1 MIRTEAVLR
10 PRQAIVP
17 ILAFLAVTSTSTV
30 AVAAGGNVH
39 ACEPQKIEIVAGL
52 EKRTF
57 SIEVADDPKQ
67 QAQGLMFRPSLPA
80 NAGMLFVFDPP
91 RQAKFWMR
99 NTMIPL
105 DMIFIDDTGRV
116 ESIAE
121 RNDPYS
127 ERVSSSQADVRA
139 VLEINGGQS
148 RQLGIEPG
156 AQEVHRL
163 FEKAP
168 DGMRCQK

>member
-1 MIRTEAVLR
+1 MIRTEAVPW
-10 PRQAIVP
+10 PR
-17 ILAFLAVTSTSTV
+17 LAFIATLTFLAVTTIGTV
-30 AVAAGGNVH
+30 TGAAAGIVH
-39 ACEPQKIEIVAGL
+39 ACELRKIEIIAGA

-57 SIEVADDPKQ
+57 LVEVADDSRQ
-67 QAQGLMFRPSLPA
+67 QAQGLMFRPSLPVD
-80 NAGMLFVFDPP
+80 AGMLFVFDPP

-105 DMIFIDDTGRV
+105 DMIFIDDTGKV

-121 RNDPYS
+121 RNDSYS

-156 AQEVHRL
+156 AQVIHRV
-163 FEKAP
+163 FENAP
-168 DGMRCQK
+168 DGMRCLK